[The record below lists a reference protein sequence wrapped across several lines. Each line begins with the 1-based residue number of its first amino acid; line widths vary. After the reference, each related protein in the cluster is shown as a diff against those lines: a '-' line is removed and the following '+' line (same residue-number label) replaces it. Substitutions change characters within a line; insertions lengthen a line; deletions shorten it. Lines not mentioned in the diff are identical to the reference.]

1 VKAIKD
7 AGGTERSVGRALE
20 SVGEALFYFAEVEKE
35 TVDRYEFPVYK
46 GNKDKEGITKHI
58 GTKVKDWFT
67 KKKEMVTKASLEY
80 KKIIDLQPVPPPR
93 WVIAAGSQVG
103 AMWGKFV
110 TDFRSAPIP
119 KEWEKDYEIRTAY
132 YGALDDASEPFKEI
146 AKGAFVTCIAYT
158 AQHQYFDEYS
168 RACEEWLALNY
179 KNDFHLIDEF
189 RGSPNKVNNP
199 LDEQPYP
206 LAIGG
211 EPFIPAPVM
220 TEEEKK
226 QMKEDAAAKKE
237 DGK

>member
-1 VKAIKD
+1 MQAHALLGRAYAKMKTGTSAKAEYQKVIGLWKDPDASVKAIKD

-132 YGALDDASEPFKEI
+132 YGRWFCLWQMMNKFNHNSGIFTI
-146 AKGAFVTCIAYT
+146 VSQNSSICLII
-158 AQHQYFDEYS
+158 S
-168 RACEEWLALNY
+168 RN
-179 KNDFHLIDEF
+179 
-189 RGSPNKVNNP
+189 
-199 LDEQPYP
+199 
-206 LAIGG
+206 
-211 EPFIPAPVM
+211 
-220 TEEEKK
+220 
-226 QMKEDAAAKKE
+226 
-237 DGK
+237 